1 MAMQINPALA
11 RLWISNNTR
20 QYGYRA
26 PTKLENIQEDQLRV
40 LDYLELGLTTSHL
53 ENLEEIAKVSPSRS
67 QEVINRLTP
76 VLWQSRQTLSVED
89 VEERFAEISRIFL
102 QGGDPAKTLRQRLSQ
117 KIYVEKLDA
126 TGFTICKAFD
136 LAGIGKLISLDQKRI
151 QLPDVGPL
159 SFAKAQLGIPRVKA
173 AQYLLGKKLEFH
185 SRMSKS
191 LDELSAAVLIAND
204 VVHPSN
210 YQRWLSRDVPHI
222 AICFDEEG
230 VEVSP
235 LIIPG
240 RTPCI
245 GCQELFQLETVE
257 NWPIIAPQLL
267 ALDRD
272 LADSPMILFA
282 SAIAVNNI
290 LNFLDFG
297 EVSAEAYRLRR
308 SGEVS
313 TLIPRNISCGCRLAQ

>member
-1 MAMQINPALA
+1 MAMQINPGLA

-26 PTKLENIQEDQLRV
+26 PTKLENLQEDQLRI
-40 LDYLELGLTTSHL
+40 LDYLELGVTTSQL
-53 ENLEEIAKVSPSRS
+53 ENLEEIAKVSSSRS
-67 QEVINRLTP
+67 QEVINRLSP
-76 VLWQSRQTLSVED
+76 VLWQGRQTLSSKD

-102 QGGDPAKTLRQRLSQ
+102 QGGDPAKTLIQRLSR
-117 KIYVEKLDA
+117 KIYIEKLDA

-136 LAGIGKLISLDQKRI
+136 LAGIGRLISLDQKRI
-151 QLPDVGPL
+151 QLSDVGPL

-173 AQYLLGKKLEFH
+173 AQFLLGKKLEFH
-185 SRMSKS
+185 SRISKS

-204 VVHPSN
+204 VVHPSS

-235 LIIPG
+235 LIIAG

-245 GCQELFQLETVE
+245 GCQELFQLQTVE

>member
-1 MAMQINPALA
+1 MATQINPALA

-26 PTKLENIQEDQLRV
+26 PTKVENLQEDQLRV
-40 LDYLELGLTTSHL
+40 LDYLELGMTASQL
-53 ENLEEIAKVSPSRS
+53 ENLEEIAKVPPSRS
-67 QEVINRLTP
+67 QEVINRISP
-76 VLWQSRQTLSVED
+76 VLWQSRQTLSAED

-102 QGGDPAKTLRQRLSQ
+102 QGGDPVKTLRQRLSR

-136 LAGIGKLISLDQKRI
+136 LAGIGRLISLDQKRI

-159 SFAKAQLGIPRVKA
+159 SFAKAQLGMPRVRA
-173 AQYLLGKKLEFH
+173 AQFLLGKKLEFH

-204 VVHPSN
+204 VVDPSS

-245 GCQELFQLETVE
+245 GCQELFQLQTVE

-282 SAIAVNNI
+282 SAIAVNNV

-297 EVSAEAYRLRR
+297 EVSAEAYRLKR

-313 TLIPRNISCGCRLAQ
+313 ALRPRNISCGCRLAQ